1 MITYYYC
8 DRCGK
13 PITSIDHDTLCQKC
27 ALELYEKIFYNN
39 PQNLK
44 GTDNQRDGF

>member
-13 PITSIDHDTLCQKC
+13 PITSIDHDTLCQEC
-27 ALELYEKIFYNN
+27 ALELYQKIFGNDD
-39 PQNLK
+39 PQK
-44 GTDNQRDGF
+44 KS